1 MNAVWRGPETD
12 VATTHAVEFHGTGRE
27 YFRVWLVNVTLTVLT
42 LGLYGPWAKVRT
54 RRYFHGCTSLAG
66 YSFEYHAAPLRI
78 LLGRAMVAAIL
89 AAGVMSLS
97 LGRWAVAA
105 WIVAALAL
113 FPWLVRGTIRFNA
126 RKTSWRGVRFNFS
139 ASYRKAVFACVVW
152 PLAGLLT
159 LFLLPGARRVWDGFR
174 VNHLSFD
181 GRMFRTDYSPA
192 RMFAI
197 FATGFVLIVGVL
209 VAMIGATM
217 GVMVFT
223 TRMHD
228 VAKHFV
234 VPVDPTSFSQVFSL
248 LFGTCAFFI
257 ATFVM
262 QMANNLTLSNTT
274 IDGGHRIVS
283 TASPSRVAW
292 IVMSNLVL
300 SALTL
305 GLYWPFGKVR
315 LARYRMGRIA
325 VIAMGD
331 LDAFTSEALEM
342 QGAMGREISGPLEF
356 GL

>member
-12 VATTHAVEFHGTGRE
+12 VATTHAVEFRGAGRE
-27 YFRVWLVNVTLTVLT
+27 YFRVWLVNITLTVLT
-42 LGLYGPWAKVRT
+42 LGLFGPWAKVRT
-54 RRYFHGCTSLAG
+54 RRYFHGVTALAG

-78 LLGRAMVAAIL
+78 LWGRIIV
-89 AAGVMSLS
+89 AGVITAGVLSLS

-113 FPWLVRGTIRFNA
+113 FPWIVRGVIRFNA
-126 RKTSWRGVRFNFS
+126 RNTSWRGVRFNFS
-139 ASYRKAVFACVVW
+139 ASYRRAVFACVVW

-159 LFLLPGARRVWDGFR
+159 LFLLPGARRVWDSFR
-174 VNHLSFD
+174 VDHLSFD
-181 GRMFRTDYSPA
+181 GRRFRTSYSPA

-209 VAMIGATM
+209 MAMIGATM
-217 GVMVFT
+217 GVLVFT

-228 VAKHFV
+228 VARHFV
-234 VPVDPTSFSQVFSL
+234 IPVDPASFSQVFTV

-283 TASPSRVAW
+283 TASPARVAW

-315 LARYRMGRIA
+315 LARYRMSRIA

-331 LDAFTSEALEM
+331 LDAYTSEALEM
-342 QGAMGREISGPLEF
+342 QGATGREISGLLEF